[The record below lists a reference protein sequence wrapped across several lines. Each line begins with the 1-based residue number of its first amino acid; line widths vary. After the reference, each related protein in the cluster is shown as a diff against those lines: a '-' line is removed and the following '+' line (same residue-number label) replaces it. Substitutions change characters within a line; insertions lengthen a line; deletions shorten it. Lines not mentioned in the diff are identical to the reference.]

1 MELKDWLLVPS
12 NDHIVEQLT
21 KHYSELSPYYKM
33 AVPTPDKLEKIVDKW
48 QLTQIASKIGVPTPR
63 TCLPDDIEQASLFRY
78 PLLIKG
84 RRGLS
89 FYKSFHRKAITAI
102 SYSELQTL
110 VSDSLLHDSLI
121 QEQVTNS
128 DNRVV
133 SFTCFSIDGD
143 IKAHWVGVKLREHP
157 PRLGTAT
164 LAQSIPDPG
173 LLAYGQTLMK
183 ALCYTG
189 ICEIEFMLDETDRQY
204 KLIEINP
211 RTWLWVELAKACG
224 VDYARMLY
232 NHLQAEPQSYPATY
246 HTGLKWVNTFTDLPY
261 ALLSILNGQLKI
273 SEYIKSLDGNKIH
286 AIWNS
291 HDPLPAIMLPFLSLT
306 ILKHRL

>member
-1 MELKDWLLVPS
+1 MELKDCLLVPS
-12 NDHIVEQLT
+12 NDHIVEQLS

-33 AVPTPDKLEKIVDKW
+33 AVPTPDKLEQIVDKW
-48 QLTQIASKIGVPTPR
+48 HLTKLASTIGIPTPK
-63 TCLPDDIEQASLFRY
+63 TCLPDNIEQASQFRY

-89 FYKSFHRKAITAI
+89 FYKSFHRKAIT
-102 SYSELQTL
+102 SNNYNELQTL
-110 VSDSLLHDSLI
+110 VSDSLLHECII
-121 QEQVTNS
+121 QELVTNS

-143 IKAHWVGVKLREHP
+143 IKSHWVGVKLREHP

-173 LLAYGQTLMK
+173 LLAYGQALTK

-189 ICEIEFMLDETDRQY
+189 ICEIEFMWDETDKQY

-224 VDYARMLY
+224 IDYAKMLY
-232 NHLQAEPQSYPATY
+232 NHLQSEPQSYPATY
-246 HTGLKWVNTFTDLPY
+246 HTGLKWINTFTDLPY
-261 ALLSILNGQLKI
+261 ALHSILNRQLTI
-273 SEYIKSLDGNKIH
+273 REYLKSLDGKKNH
-286 AIWNS
+286 AIWNF
-291 HDPLPAIMLPFLSLT
+291 HDPLPTIMLPLLSPT
-306 ILKHRL
+306 ILKHRR